1 MCGLLQHSLNK
12 NDRIITLNRYLL
24 VLVMVFV
31 TTSHAAKVAFVVFFP
46 PVMLSGVK
54 VSWLAKSL
62 ECCYYSDETDC
73 SPNLLIFFFWNY
85 SVVQQLKE

>member
-1 MCGLLQHSLNK
+1 
-12 NDRIITLNRYLL
+12 
-24 VLVMVFV
+24 MVFV

-46 PVMLSGVK
+46 PAMLLGVK

-73 SPNLLIFFFWNY
+73 SPHLLIFFF
-85 SVVQQLKE
+85 

>member
-1 MCGLLQHSLNK
+1 MCELLQHSLNK
-12 NDRIITLNRYLL
+12 NDRVMTLNRYLL
-24 VLVMVFV
+24 VVVMVFV
-31 TTSHAAKVAFVVFFP
+31 TTSHAAKVAFVVFP
-46 PVMLSGVK
+46 PCNAFGSK

-73 SPNLLIFFFWNY
+73 SPHLLIFFLWNY